1 MNPIVKRFK
10 KVRFKLKK
18 ATEARLIG
26 AYKTAFKGV
35 GIEIAEVRPYNMG
48 DDIRYIDWNL
58 TAKTGALHVKVF
70 REDRELNVML
80 LIDLSASHKLA
91 NKQNIVWDLA
101 TALGYCA
108 YRNQDKIGAIG
119 ITDKIEFYFK
129 CARGRNHLLSILD
142 KAQKHYPTSKLTR
155 LETGLEFLQKIQNK
169 RTLVFIISDFIDST
183 FMSAVKRAS
192 RYHEINLFRVFHPLE
207 ILPPIKGI
215 FPARE
220 LEKNNTFWLFN
231 WRKKN
236 QSTLQEKNSIIENTL
251 AQLQK
256 KHKVNYLSFNCEED
270 ITPPLLHFFYKQGR

>member
-1 MNPIVKRFK
+1 VNPIIKRFQ

-35 GIEIAEVRPYNMG
+35 GIEIAEVRPYNLG

-91 NKQNIVWDLA
+91 NKQNIVWDL
-101 TALGYCA
+101 TAVLGYCA
-108 YRNQDKIGAIG
+108 YRNQDKLGAIA

-142 KAQKHYPTSKLTR
+142 KVQKHIPHSKLTC
-155 LETGLEFLQKIQNK
+155 LETGLEFLQKTQNK

-192 RYHEINLFRVFHPLE
+192 HYHEVNLFRIFHPLE

-215 FPARE
+215 FPAQE
-220 LEKNNTFWLFN
+220 LEQGNRFWLFN
-231 WRKKN
+231 WQTQN
-236 QSTLQEKNSIIENTL
+236 QSSLQKKNSIIENMLT
-251 AQLQK
+251 QLQK
-256 KHKVNYLSFNCEED
+256 KHKINVLSFNCEQD
-270 ITPPLLHFFYKQGR
+270 IVPPLLRFFYQQRG